1 MFKSSSA
8 IIPKNKIN
16 RKKLTSSFRW
26 FKGIKQKELTPQ
38 KFTPYILDTIIYSH
52 DFITSTKHCIIV
64 ETLHFSIEYIIF
76 LTKIILI

>member
-1 MFKSSSA
+1 MFKSPSST
-8 IIPKNKIN
+8 IPRNKIN
-16 RKKLTSSFRW
+16 KNKLTSSFRW

-52 DFITSTKHCIIV
+52 DFVTTTKHCFTV

-76 LTKIILI
+76 LTKLILI